1 MKHIPQP
8 NEIYRHF
15 KGNLYQIITLAQHSE
30 SGEMLVIYQTMSEDY
45 KTYARPIDLFMGKLD
60 KVKYPQVNQEYRF
73 ELINEA
79 IENDEVISE
88 NQQPPEIEISE
99 YEEAEAEADHEVPNL
114 DPFVIEFL
122 DAGTYEERLNILS
135 GLHHRITDDMINVM
149 AMATDIE
156 VTSGDTEERYQ
167 ELRNCLLKLEKF
179 ECSRLR

>member
-1 MKHIPQP
+1 MKHVPQA

-15 KGNLYQIITLAQHSE
+15 KGNLYQILTLAQHSE
-30 SGEMLVIYQTMSEDY
+30 TGEMLVIYQAMSGDY
-45 KTYARPIDLFMGKLD
+45 KTYARPIEIFLDKLD
-60 KVKYPQVNQEYRF
+60 KVKYPQGNQEYRF
-73 ELINEA
+73 ELITVG
-79 IENDEVISE
+79 IEKGEVISE
-88 NQQPPEIEISE
+88 TQKQPEIIKSE
-99 YEEAEAEADHEVPNL
+99 KKEETEATQEVPNL

-156 VTSGDTEERYQ
+156 VKSGDTEERYQ

>member
-30 SGEMLVIYQTMSEDY
+30 TGEMLVIYQAMSGDY
-45 KTYARPIDLFMGKLD
+45 KTYARPAEMFLEKLD
-60 KVKYPQVNQEYRF
+60 KEKYPQGNQEYRF
-73 ELINEA
+73 ELVTKK
-79 IENDEVISE
+79 IENVEEIVEIHKAEIQISE
-88 NQQPPEIEISE
+88 NK
-99 YEEAEAEADHEVPNL
+99 AEAEAAQEVPDL

-122 DAGTYEERLNILS
+122 DADTYEEKLNILS

-156 VTSGDTEERYQ
+156 VRSGDIEERYD